1 MDVQNNGY
9 LSIEQLTDR
18 YLTGA
23 GNIDSRSIDPRNVNF
38 QKTGIRETAGLS
50 FQKILEQKTAQETD
64 GDLKFSKHALGRLND
79 RNIELSKGQLERLND
94 GARKAGQKGIRESL
108 VIVDQLAFIVNV
120 PNRTVVTA
128 MDSTETT
135 ENIFTN
141 INGAVI
147 I

>member
-1 MDVQNNGY
+1 MDVQKNAY

-18 YLTGA
+18 YLGSA
-23 GNIDSRSIDPRNVNF
+23 GRTAARKPVN
-38 QKTGIRETAGLS
+38 GIS
-50 FQKILEQKTAQETD
+50 FQEILEQKSVQETK
-64 GDLKFSKHALGRLND
+64 GSLKFSKHALGRLSD
-79 RNIELSKGQLERLND
+79 RNIELDEGQLERLSE

>member
-1 MDVQNNGY
+1 MDVQKNAY

-18 YLTGA
+18 YLA
-23 GNIDSRSIDPRNVNF
+23 GTRRAEARKPVN
-38 QKTGIRETAGLS
+38 EVS
-50 FQKILEQKTAQETD
+50 FRDILEQKSAQETK
-64 GDLKFSKHALGRLND
+64 GSLKFSKHALGRLND
-79 RNIELSKGQLERLND
+79 RNIELDEGQLERLSE
-94 GARKAGQKGIRESL
+94 GTRKADQKGIRESL

-120 PNRTVVTA
+120 PSRTVVTA

>member
-18 YLTGA
+18 YLAGA
-23 GNIDSRSIDPRNVNF
+23 RKAEN
-38 QKTGIRETAGLS
+38 RETRDGLS
-50 FQKILEQKTAQETD
+50 FQEILAQKSAEEA
-64 GDLKFSKHALGRLND
+64 GGLRFSKHALGRLSD
-79 RNIELSKGQLERLND
+79 RKIELSAGQLERLND
-94 GARKAGQKGIRESL
+94 GARKAGQKGIRDSL

-135 ENIFTN
+135 DNIFTN

-147 I
+147 M

>member
-1 MDVQNNGY
+1 MDVQKNAY

-18 YLTGA
+18 YLGGTGRA
-23 GNIDSRSIDPRNVNF
+23 ETRKPVN
-38 QKTGIRETAGLS
+38 GIS
-50 FQKILEQKTAQETD
+50 FQEILEQNSAQEI
-64 GDLKFSKHALGRLND
+64 GGSLKFSKHALGRLSD
-79 RNIELSKGQLERLND
+79 RNIELDEGQLKRLSE

-147 I
+147 M

>member
-1 MDVQNNGY
+1 MNIQKSGY

-18 YLTGA
+18 YR
-23 GNIDSRSIDPRNVNF
+23 SRAHGTES
-38 QKTGIRETAGLS
+38 REEASGLS
-50 FQKILEQKTAQETD
+50 FQEILRQRSEEAQEP
-64 GDLKFSKHALGRLND
+64 GNLRFSKHALNRLSD
-79 RNIELSKGQLERLND
+79 RNIELDDLQLERLQA
-94 GARKAGQKGIRESL
+94 GADKAGEKGIRDSL

-128 MDSTETT
+128 MDSTATD

-147 I
+147 A